1 MVEKDGKKLKVIGF
15 FCNWCSYAGADLAGN
30 MRLTYPAEIKILRI
44 PCTGRMD
51 PLFALRALLTGADG
65 ILVSG

>member
-1 MVEKDGKKLKVIGF
+1 MVEDNQKLKVIGF

-30 MRLTYPAEIKILRI
+30 MRLSYPAEIRILKI

-51 PLFALRALLTGADG
+51 PLFALRALLGGADG
-65 ILVSG
+65 VLVSG

>member
-1 MVEKDGKKLKVIGF
+1 MVEKHDQDLKVIGF

-30 MRLTYPAEIKILRI
+30 MRLNYPAEVRIMRI

-51 PLFALRALLTGADG
+51 PLFALRALIEGADG
-65 ILVSG
+65 VMVSG

>member
-1 MVEKDGKKLKVIGF
+1 MVENPKFKIIGF

-30 MRLTYPAEIKILRI
+30 LRLTYPADLRIARI

-51 PLFALRALLTGADG
+51 PLFALKALLDGADG
-65 ILVSG
+65 VMVSG

>member
-1 MVEKDGKKLKVIGF
+1 MVENNDKFKVVGF

-30 MRLTYPAEIKILRI
+30 LRLQIPTDLRIVRI

-51 PLFALRALLTGADG
+51 PLFVLKALLDGADG
-65 ILVSG
+65 VMVSG

>member
-1 MVEKDGKKLKVIGF
+1 MVEKDDKKLKVIGF

>member
-1 MVEKDGKKLKVIGF
+1 MVEDNQKLKVIGF

-30 MRLTYPAEIKILRI
+30 MRLSYPAEIKILRI

-51 PLFALRALLTGADG
+51 PLFALRALLEGADG
-65 ILVSG
+65 VMVSG